1 MSEYQYYEFRAID
14 RPLTEEEQQA
24 VARLSSRVDP
34 HPRRAAFVYHW
45 SDFPGDPATILT
57 QYYDAMLYMANWG
70 SRQLMFRFPKSLL
83 DLEGVRAY
91 CQPPIVEDFISCST
105 VGEYVTLDIQ
115 FHDEEGGDWIEGEG
129 WLSAM
134 IGLRDDILRG
144 DYRSLY
150 LAWLKTLE
158 MEDLLDSVT
167 EPPVPAGLKACFA
180 CTLSPALRTLIDF
193 FEIDELLIQV
203 AAEASSDR
211 GTAPKGWL
219 RGAMALLPEGE
230 RDGFLLRLAQGEA
243 HLSVELNRRL
253 RQVAPLPEPEMRPQ
267 RTVGQLLG
275 EAEERRERE
284 RRRRAEEAE
293 ARRVRELE
301 ALAQR
306 EAQTWEEVDTLIQQS
321 QAKAYGEAVQLLLKL
336 RELARYQGQ
345 EETFQQRLNHIYEQ
359 YRRRSGLR
367 RRLHDAGLD
376 ET

>member
-1 MSEYQYYEFRAID
+1 MSEYQYYEFQAID

-34 HPRRAAFVYHW
+34 HPRRAVFVYHW
-45 SDFPGDPATILT
+45 SDFPGDPDRTLT

-70 SRQLMFRFPKSLL
+70 SRQLMFRFPTSVL

-91 CQPPIVEDFISCST
+91 CQPPIIEDFISCST
-105 VGEYVTLDIQ
+105 VGEYATLDIQ

-129 WLSAM
+129 WLPAM

-158 MEDLLDSVT
+158 MENLLDSVS
-167 EPPVPAGLKACFA
+167 EPPVPARLNS
-180 CTLSPALRTLIDF
+180 LPPAIRAFVDF
-193 FEIDELLIQV
+193 FEIDELLIRV

-211 GTAPKGWL
+211 EPTPKGWL
-219 RGAMALLPEGE
+219 NRAMALLPEGE
-230 RDGFLLRLAQGEA
+230 RDGYLVRLAQGEA
-243 HLSVELNRRL
+243 HLSVKLNRRL
-253 RQVAPLPEPEMRPQ
+253 RQVAPLPEPELHPR

-275 EAEERRERE
+275 EAEERRQRE
-284 RRRRAEEAE
+284 RRQLAEEAE
-293 ARRVRELE
+293 ARRVHEME
-301 ALAQR
+301 ALAKR
-306 EAQTWEEVDTLIQQS
+306 EDQTWEEIDSLIQKTQV
-321 QAKAYGEAVQLLLKL
+321 KAYGEAARLLLKL

-359 YRRRSGLR
+359 YRRRSALR
-367 RRLHDAGLD
+367 RRLQDAGLH

>member
-34 HPRRAAFVYHW
+34 HPRQATFVYHW
-45 SDFPGDPATILT
+45 SDFSGDPAKILT
-57 QYYDAMLYMANWG
+57 RYYDAMLYMANWG
-70 SRQLMFRFPKSLL
+70 SRQLMFRLPKSVL

-91 CQPPIVEDFISCST
+91 CQPPIIEDYISCST
-105 VGEYVTLDIQ
+105 VGEYATLDIQ
-115 FHDEEGGDWIEGEG
+115 FHDEEGDAWIEGEG
-129 WLSAM
+129 WLPAM

-144 DYRSLY
+144 DYRALY

-180 CTLSPALRTLIDF
+180 CTLSPALRTFVDF
-193 FEIDELLIQV
+193 FEIDELLIRL

-211 GTAPKGWL
+211 EAASAGWL

-253 RQVAPLPEPEMRPQ
+253 RQVAPLPEPELRPQ
-267 RTVGQLLG
+267 RTVGQLLR
-275 EAEERRERE
+275 EAEELRERE
-284 RRRRAEEAE
+284 RRQRAEEAE
-293 ARRVRELE
+293 TRRVRELGSGS
-301 ALAQR
+301 R
-306 EAQTWEEVDTLIQQS
+306 WPN
-321 QAKAYGEAVQLLLKL
+321 AKPKRGRK
-336 RELARYQGQ
+336 
-345 EETFQQRLNHIYEQ
+345 
-359 YRRRSGLR
+359 
-367 RRLHDAGLD
+367 
-376 ET
+376 

>member
-34 HPRRAAFVYHW
+34 HPRRAVFDYSW
-45 SDFPGDPATILT
+45 SDFPGDPARVLT
-57 QYYDAMLYMANWG
+57 RYYDAMLYMANWG
-70 SRQLMFRFPKSLL
+70 SRQLMFRFPKSVL

-91 CQPPIVEDFISCST
+91 CQPSIIESYISCST
-105 VGEYVTLDIQ
+105 VDEYATLNIQ
-115 FHDEEGGDWIEGEG
+115 FHDEEGDAWIEGED
-129 WLSAM
+129 WLPAM

-144 DYRSLY
+144 DYRALY

-158 MEDLLDSVT
+158 MEDLLDSVA
-167 EPPVPAGLKACFA
+167 EPAVPAGLNK
-180 CTLSPALRTLIDF
+180 LSPALRTFVDF

-203 AAEASSDR
+203 AAEASRDR
-211 GTAPKGWL
+211 ETASAGWL
-219 RGAMALLPEGE
+219 SRAMALLPEGE

-253 RQVAPLPEPEMRPQ
+253 RQVAPLPEPELRPQ

-284 RRRRAEEAE
+284 RRQRAEEAE
-293 ARRVRELE
+293 TRRVRELE

-359 YRRRSGLR
+359 YHRRSSLR
-367 RRLHDAGLD
+367 RRLHDAGLY
-376 ET
+376 EI

>member
-1 MSEYQYYEFRAID
+1 MSEYQYYEFQAID

-24 VARLSSRVDP
+24 VARLSSRVEP
-34 HPRRAAFVYHW
+34 HPRRATFVYHW
-45 SDFPGDPATILT
+45 SDFHGDPAKILT

-70 SRQLMFRFPKSLL
+70 SRRLMFRFPISAL

-91 CQPPIVEDFISCST
+91 CQPPIIEDYISCST
-105 VGEYVTLDIQ
+105 VGEYATLDIQ
-115 FHDEEGGDWIEGEG
+115 FHDEEGDAWIEGEG

-158 MEDLLDSVT
+158 MEDLLDSVA
-167 EPPVPAGLKACFA
+167 EPPVPAGLNK
-180 CTLSPALRTLIDF
+180 LSPALRAFVDF
-193 FEIDELLIQV
+193 FEVDELLIQL

-211 GTAPKGWL
+211 EAAPAGWL

-230 RDGFLLRLAQGEA
+230 RNAFLLRLAQGEA

-253 RQVAPLPEPEMRPQ
+253 RQVAPLPELELRPQ

-284 RRRRAEEAE
+284 QIRRAEEAE

-301 ALAQR
+301 ALAKR
-306 EAQTWEEVDTLIQQS
+306 EAQTWEEVDTLIQRS

-359 YRRRSGLR
+359 YRRRSSLR
-367 RRLHDAGLD
+367 RRLQDAGLY